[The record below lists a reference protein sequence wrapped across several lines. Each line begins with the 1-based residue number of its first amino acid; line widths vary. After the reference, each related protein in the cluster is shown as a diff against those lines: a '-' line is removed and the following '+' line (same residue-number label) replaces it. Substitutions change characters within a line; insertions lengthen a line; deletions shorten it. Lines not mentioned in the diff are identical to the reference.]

1 MENAEMKIEIDRL
14 YNGEYIIGEVDNNAE
29 KPEDTEIIMKN
40 PRLLFMVPSQ
50 TGSMSVAVKHVCF
63 PFTSK
68 RLKDE
73 LVINKSQVMF
83 RLFDE
88 LGEIEK
94 EIVDGYKSEI
104 TGIKI
109 ATAAETASIG
119 AGTGHSTGS
128 III

>member
-1 MENAEMKIEIDRL
+1 MENKAMKIELDKL
-14 YNGEYIIGEVDNNAE
+14 YNGEYIIGEVDRRAE
-29 KPEDTEIIMKN
+29 SSEIVMQN
-40 PRLLFMVPSQ
+40 PRQVLMMPNSM
-50 TGSMSVAVKHVCF
+50 GSMSVALKPVCF

-68 RLKDE
+68 RLKDS
-73 LVINKSQVMF
+73 LAVSKAQVMF

-88 LGEIEK
+88 LGQIEK
-94 EIVDGYKSEI
+94 EIVDGYKAEV